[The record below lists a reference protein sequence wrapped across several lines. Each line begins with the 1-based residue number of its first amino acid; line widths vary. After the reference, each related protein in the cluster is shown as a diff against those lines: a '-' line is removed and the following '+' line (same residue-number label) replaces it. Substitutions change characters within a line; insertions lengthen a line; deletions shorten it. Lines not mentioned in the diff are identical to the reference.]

1 MRKLLATTAILMGLG
16 GTAMAQSQ
24 GEWMFGIGAA
34 AVQPRGGSSNTKAG
48 DISVKNGYRPT
59 LTAEY
64 FFMDNVGVEL
74 LAAWPF
80 EHSVHLG
87 GAGKIARVKH
97 LPPTL
102 TLHYYF
108 TNSTN
113 LTPFLGAG
121 LNYTM
126 FFDEKETGALKGADL
141 HLKDS
146 FGYAFHAGINYDFDD
161 KNSIRADIRYIDIDT
176 KAKVNGNKIG
186 KVHIDPLIFGVS
198 YLRRF

>member
-1 MRKLLATTAILMGLG
+1 MRKLLVTTAILMGLG
-16 GTAMAQSQ
+16 GGAMAQSQ

-34 AVQPRGGSSNTKAG
+34 AVTPRNDASRTDAG
-48 DISVKNGYRPT
+48 RIKVDDNFRPT

-64 FFMDNVGVEL
+64 FFADNIGVEL

-80 EHSVHLG
+80 KHDVRLRN
-87 GAGKIARVKH
+87 AGKIASVKH

-108 TNSTN
+108 TNSTS
-113 LTPFLGAG
+113 LTPFVGAG
-121 LNYTM
+121 LNYTF
-126 FFDEKETGALKGADL
+126 FFDENETGALSGANL

-146 FGYAFHAGINYDFDD
+146 FGYAFHAGVNFDIDD
-161 KNSIRADIRYIDIDT
+161 KNSLRADVRYIDIDT

-186 KVHIDPLIFGVS
+186 KVHIDPWVFGVS